1 MKQKTIFTAISTQKG
16 GVGKSTLTALAAS
29 YLDYVLGYNVA
40 IIDCDYP
47 QCSLHEL
54 RKREVQQITKNSFYK
69 QKAVTLFQSIGKQP
83 YPIICSKPEEAIST
97 AREFLNKES
106 RTYDAVFFD
115 MPGTINNSGM
125 LVTFLSMD
133 YVFTPMYPSRIVM
146 ESTLAFIS
154 NVKELLT
161 TRKDLTLKEIYLFWN
176 RIDGRAKRDMLESY
190 EKIITLLELKTLKAM
205 IPQLV
210 RFDKEQS
217 SDGNDAIFLSTIF
230 PPDKTLLKGSN
241 IELLMDEILM
251 IIGLKN
257 DRR

>member
-1 MKQKTIFTAISTQKG
+1 MKQKTIFLAISTQKG
-16 GVGKSTLTALAAS
+16 GVGKSTLTAIAAS

-54 RKREVQQITKNSFYK
+54 RKREIQQVSKNSFYK
-69 QKAVTLFQSIGKQP
+69 QKAVTLFQTIGKQP

-97 AREFLNKES
+97 AHEFLNKKPQ
-106 RTYDAVFFD
+106 TYDVVFFD

-125 LVTFLSMD
+125 LITFLSMD

-154 NVKELLT
+154 NIKELLA
-161 TRKDLTLKEIYLFWN
+161 TRKNLTLKDIYLFWN
-176 RIDGRAKRDMLESY
+176 RIDGRVKRDLMDSY
-190 EKIITLLELKTLKAM
+190 EKIITQLELKTLKTI

-217 SDGNDAIFLSTIF
+217 SDGNEAIFLSTIF
-230 PPDKTLLKGSN
+230 PPDKALLKGSN
-241 IELLMDEILM
+241 LEILMAEILM
-251 IIGLKN
+251 ITGLKN
-257 DRR
+257 DQI

>member
-1 MKQKTIFTAISTQKG
+1 MKQKTIFLAISTQKG
-16 GVGKSTLTALAAS
+16 GVGKSTLTAIAAS
-29 YLDYVLGYNVA
+29 YLDYVLAYNVA

-54 RKREVQQITKNSFYK
+54 RKREIQQVSKNSFYK

-106 RTYDAVFFD
+106 KTYDVVFFD

-154 NVKELLT
+154 NIKELLA
-161 TRKDLTLKEIYLFWN
+161 TRKNLTLKEIYLFWN
-176 RIDGRAKRDMLESY
+176 RIDGRVKRDMMDSY
-190 EKIITLLELKTLKAM
+190 EKIIIQLELKMLRTI

-217 SDGNDAIFLSTIF
+217 SDSNEAIFLSTIF
-230 PPDKTLLKGSN
+230 PPDKALLKGSN
-241 IELLMDEILM
+241 LEILMDEILM
-251 IIGLKN
+251 ITGLKN
-257 DRR
+257 DQI

>member
-1 MKQKTIFTAISTQKG
+1 MKQKTIFMAISTQKG

-47 QCSLHEL
+47 QCSIHEL

-69 QKAVTLFQSIGKQP
+69 QKAVTLFQAIGKQP

-97 AREFLNKES
+97 ASEFLNKES
-106 RTYDAVFFD
+106 KTYDVVFFD

-125 LVTFLSMD
+125 LITFLSMD

-154 NVKELLT
+154 NIKELLA
-161 TRKDLTLKEIYLFWN
+161 TRKNLNLKEIYLFWN
-176 RIDGRAKRDMLESY
+176 RIDGRVKRDMMESY
-190 EKIITLLELKTLKAM
+190 EKIIAQLELKTLKII

-241 IELLMDEILM
+241 IELLRDEILM
-251 IIGLKN
+251 ITGFKN
-257 DRR
+257 DQ